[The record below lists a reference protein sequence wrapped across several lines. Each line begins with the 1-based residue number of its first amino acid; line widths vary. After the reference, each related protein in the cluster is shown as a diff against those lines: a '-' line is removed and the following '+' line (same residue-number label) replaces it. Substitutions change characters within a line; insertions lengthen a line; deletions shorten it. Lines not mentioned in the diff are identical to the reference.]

1 MDNIMN
7 CNKSMGFTEAISS
20 GWTNKWNFTGKAS
33 RSEFWW
39 NTALLFVSLLGA
51 EMFSII
57 FAGLLSMVIPSL
69 PMPESVWIFMGVV
82 TVILGVC
89 FCGLLSRRMNDT
101 RHSPVPGIALVVL
114 TPFALIGVLFLLVVM
129 FPHIADLGVKFT
141 WQELVADWQM
151 MSIIMGSSLVCAIYV
166 ALLVYVTPLLFKK
179 GVDEK

>member
-1 MDNIMN
+1 
-7 CNKSMGFTEAISS
+7 MGFTEAISS

-69 PMPESVWIFMGVV
+69 PMPESVWALMGVV

-89 FCGLLSRRMNDT
+89 FCGLVSRRMNDT
-101 RHSPVPGIALVVL
+101 CHSSVPGIVLVVL
-114 TPFALIGVLFLLVVM
+114 TPFALVGVLSLLVVM
-129 FPHIADLGVKFT
+129 FPHIVDADVNFT
-141 WQELVADWQM
+141 WQELVADWQV
-151 MSIIMGSSLVCAIYV
+151 MSIIIGSSFVCIVYV

-179 GVDEK
+179 GVVEK

>member
-1 MDNIMN
+1 MN

-39 NTALLFVSLLGA
+39 NTTLLAVS
-51 EMFSII
+51 MFLMET
-57 FAGLLSMVIPSL
+57 FAIVFIGLLSIAIPSL
-69 PMPESVWIFMGVV
+69 PMPESVWAFMCVV

-101 RHSPVPGIALVVL
+101 RHSPVLGIVLVVL
-114 TPFALIGVLFLLVVM
+114 TPFALVGVLSLLVVM
-129 FPHIADLGVKFT
+129 FPHIVDADVNFT
-141 WQELVADWQM
+141 WQELVADWQV